1 MASVSS
7 PSPWFVVNGRLL
19 RAPDPNTEV
28 RYIAASPADRNGSF
42 SGSGLPFAS
51 EEQAFDSTPN
61 SGTLQIGVGG
71 AYTVR
76 VLYPNSY
83 YRHLGSDLVAPTL
96 YVAYK
101 SEGRPVTVE
110 TPLGHPIPFRTLT
123 YPAAR
128 HDVSFYD
135 RGSHDE
141 LNPERDVRTQ
151 ERILRESGYPLTQPD
166 DFWGLVV
173 PQ

>member
-1 MASVSS
+1 MASIPSS
-7 PSPWFVVNGRLL
+7 WPWIVVNGRLL
-19 RAPDPNTEV
+19 RTPDPDTEV
-28 RYIAASPADRNGSF
+28 RYIAASPPDHNGSF

-51 EEQAFDSTPN
+51 EEQAFDSTPT
-61 SGTLQIGVGG
+61 SGTLTIGVGG
-71 AYTVR
+71 VYTVR
-76 VLYPNSY
+76 IMYPNSF

-96 YVAYK
+96 YIAYR
-101 SEGRPVTVE
+101 SGGTPVTIE
-110 TPLGHPIPFRTLT
+110 SLLGPAIPFRTLT

-141 LNPERDVRTQ
+141 LHPDRDVRTQ
-151 ERILRESGYPLTQPD
+151 ERILRESGYPRTEPA